1 MSETIKFHLVSPER
15 KLAALEANSVT
26 LPGVEGDM
34 TVLPNHSTFL
44 TALRPGILAV
54 DSDQGAQEF
63 IVTGGFA
70 EISDSVATVL
80 AEKSVPKM
88 EVEKSFI
95 EGLIAETEEEV
106 SSLGDNKKASVA
118 LRLNDLKILNELIS

>member
-15 KLAALEANSVT
+15 KLAAMEANSVT

-54 DSDQGAQEF
+54 DSDQGVQEF

-106 SSLGDNKKASVA
+106 ASLGDNKKASVA

>member
-54 DSDQGAQEF
+54 DSDQGVQEF

-80 AEKSVPKM
+80 AEKSVPKI

-95 EGLIAETEEEV
+95 EGLIAETEEEMA
-106 SSLGDNKKASVA
+106 SLDDNKKASVA

>member
-44 TALRPGILAV
+44 TALRPGILTV
-54 DSDQGAQEF
+54 DSDQGVQEF

-106 SSLGDNKKASVA
+106 ASLGDNKKASVA